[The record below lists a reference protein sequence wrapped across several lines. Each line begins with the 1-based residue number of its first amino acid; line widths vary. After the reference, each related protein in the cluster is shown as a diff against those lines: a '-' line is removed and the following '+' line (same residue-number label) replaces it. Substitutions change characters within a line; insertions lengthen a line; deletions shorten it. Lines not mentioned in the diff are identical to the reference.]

1 MPIGAPRPGGIPIG
15 GPMGGRMPGGGPII
29 PAGGGA
35 PRPIGGGAP
44 RPGGYCVG
52 APAMLAPAAAA
63 ATVPLPS
70 VAIVTCCEGMGAP
83 AGTPR
88 PAARPT
94 PGPPATPA
102 SGTRSP
108 IGCWVPL
115 TSLGGGPSTVIETR
129 FSPLSRTRP
138 RTLFS
143 SRSGCFEFFGLK
155 DTNTLPR
162 MIRFMCLSKA
172 LKVPMKIRPSCRMH
186 LILKSMCCSI
196 LLLLPTVCGPIRDSR
211 HCDITNTGVH
221 STTLYLKP
229 YTHTH
234 THTHTVEVGDIYRLR

>member
-1 MPIGAPRPGGIPIG
+1 MPGGGIPIGAPRPGPGGIPIG
-15 GPMGGRMPGGGPII
+15 GPIGGRMPGGGPII
-29 PAGGGA
+29 PFLSPGGGA

-63 ATVPLPS
+63 ATVPLPYV
-70 VAIVTCCEGMGAP
+70 VAMVTCCEGIGAP

-88 PAARPT
+88 PAAL
-94 PGPPATPA
+94 
-102 SGTRSP
+102 
-108 IGCWVPL
+108 IL

-138 RTLFS
+138 STLFS

-155 DTNTLPR
+155 KGERKKDKLITKHSHR
-162 MIRFMCLSKA
+162 IRFMCLSKA
-172 LKVPMKIRPSCRMH
+172 LNVPMKMRPSCRMH

-196 LLLLPTVCGPIRDSR
+196 LLLLPTV
-211 HCDITNTGVH
+211 
-221 STTLYLKP
+221 
-229 YTHTH
+229 
-234 THTHTVEVGDIYRLR
+234 

>member
-1 MPIGAPRPGGIPIG
+1 MPGGGIPIGAPRPGGMPIG

-29 PAGGGA
+29 PARGRSGAPLPMGGGA
-35 PRPIGGGAP
+35 PL
-44 RPGGYCVG
+44 PGGYCVG

-63 ATVPLPS
+63 ATVPLPCGVITWTHTRNRHHPS
-70 VAIVTCCEGMGAP
+70 IGAP

-94 PGPPATPA
+94 PGPPAT
-102 SGTRSP
+102 
-108 IGCWVPL
+108 IPL

-129 FSPLSRTRP
+129 FSPRSRTKP

-143 SRSGCFEFFGLK
+143 SRSGCFEFFGLIELK
-155 DTNTLPR
+155 R
-162 MIRFMCLSKA
+162 IRFMCLSKA

-196 LLLLPTVCGPIRDSR
+196 LLLLPTV
-211 HCDITNTGVH
+211 
-221 STTLYLKP
+221 
-229 YTHTH
+229 
-234 THTHTVEVGDIYRLR
+234 

>member
-1 MPIGAPRPGGIPIG
+1 MPGGGIPIGAPRPGPGGIPIG
-15 GPMGGRMPGGGPII
+15 GPIGGRMPGGGPII
-29 PAGGGA
+29 PAAGRARGGGA
-35 PRPIGGGAP
+35 PLPMGGGAP

-63 ATVPLPS
+63 ATVPLPCG
-70 VAIVTCCEGMGAP
+70 VITCQHTGKCIGAP

-102 SGTRSP
+102 NGTRAIP
-108 IGCWVPL
+108 
-115 TSLGGGPSTVIETR
+115 TR

-143 SRSGCFEFFGLK
+143 SRSGCF
-155 DTNTLPR
+155 DTYLIFLNSSQSHR
-162 MIRFMCLSKA
+162 MRFMCLSNA

-196 LLLLPTVCGPIRDSR
+196 LELFPTV
-211 HCDITNTGVH
+211 
-221 STTLYLKP
+221 
-229 YTHTH
+229 
-234 THTHTVEVGDIYRLR
+234 

>member
-1 MPIGAPRPGGIPIG
+1 MPGGGIPIGAPRPGPGGIPIG
-15 GPMGGRMPGGGPII
+15 GPIGGRMPGGGPII
-29 PAGGGA
+29 PAGGEPSGA
-35 PRPIGGGAP
+35 PLPIGGGAP

-63 ATVPLPS
+63 ATVPLPCG
-70 VAIVTCCEGMGAP
+70 VITWTHTGRPPTPLTGP
-83 AGTPR
+83 AT
-88 PAARPT
+88 RPT

-102 SGTRSP
+102 NGTRAIP
-108 IGCWVPL
+108 VTL

-143 SRSGCFEFFGLK
+143 SRSGCFEFFGL
-155 DTNTLPR
+155 
-162 MIRFMCLSKA
+162 IRFMCLSKA

-196 LLLLPTVCGPIRDSR
+196 LLLLPTVCRPIRDR
-211 HCDITNTGVH
+211 HYCGIIILPETFVTVKSWVLPRIHVVPGRDH
-221 STTLYLKP
+221 TL
-229 YTHTH
+229 
-234 THTHTVEVGDIYRLR
+234 

>member
-1 MPIGAPRPGGIPIG
+1 MPGGGIPIGAPRPGPGGIPIG
-15 GPMGGRMPGGGPII
+15 GPIGGRMPGGGPIM

-35 PRPIGGGAP
+35 TKQPFRAP

-63 ATVPLPS
+63 ATVPLSPEHGPAA
-70 VAIVTCCEGMGAP
+70 VTMVTCWEGPPTPLTAP

-102 SGTRSP
+102 NGTRAIP
-108 IGCWVPL
+108 VRL
-115 TSLGGGPSTVIETR
+115 TSLGGGPSTVMDTR

-143 SRSGCFEFFGLK
+143 SRSGCFDVFTYLIFL
-155 DTNTLPR
+155 NSSQSHR
-162 MIRFMCLSKA
+162 IRFMCLSKA
-172 LKVPMKIRPSCRMH
+172 LKVPMKMRPSCRMH

-196 LLLLPTVCGPIRDSR
+196 LLLLPTV
-211 HCDITNTGVH
+211 
-221 STTLYLKP
+221 
-229 YTHTH
+229 
-234 THTHTVEVGDIYRLR
+234 

>member
-1 MPIGAPRPGGIPIG
+1 MPGGGIPIGAPRPGGIPIG
-15 GPMGGRMPGGGPII
+15 GPIGGRMPGGGPII
-29 PAGGGA
+29 PSPGGGA
-35 PRPIGGGAP
+35 PLPIGGGAP

-52 APAMLAPAAAA
+52 APAILAPAAAA
-63 ATVPLPS
+63 ATVPLPC
-70 VAIVTCCEGMGAP
+70 IGAP

-102 SGTRSP
+102 NGTRAMP
-108 IGCWVPL
+108 VWR
-115 TSLGGGPSTVIETR
+115 GGPSTVIETR

-143 SRSGCFEFFGLK
+143 SHIVCAVKMAAVLACTYLIFLNSSQSHR
-155 DTNTLPR
+155 
-162 MIRFMCLSKA
+162 IRFMCLSKA

-196 LLLLPTVCGPIRDSR
+196 LLLLPTV
-211 HCDITNTGVH
+211 
-221 STTLYLKP
+221 
-229 YTHTH
+229 
-234 THTHTVEVGDIYRLR
+234 

>member
-1 MPIGAPRPGGIPIG
+1 MSPQKGNSPHKTCDLP
-15 GPMGGRMPGGGPII
+15 
-29 PAGGGA
+29 GGGA

-44 RPGGYCVG
+44 RPGGYWVG

-63 ATVPLPS
+63 SEAITV
-70 VAIVTCCEGMGAP
+70 VTCCEGPPTPLTAP

-102 SGTRSP
+102 SGTRAIPVSTP
-108 IGCWVPL
+108 LLNATTTTL
-115 TSLGGGPSTVIETR
+115 TSFGGGPSTVIETR

-143 SRSGCFEFFGLK
+143 SRSGCFDGSYLIFL
-155 DTNTLPR
+155 NSSQSHR
-162 MIRFMCLSKA
+162 IRFMCLSKA
-172 LKVPMKIRPSCRMH
+172 LKVPMKMRPSCRMH

-196 LLLLPTVCGPIRDSR
+196 LLLLPTVWNQSQTR
-211 HCDITNTGVH
+211 
-221 STTLYLKP
+221 
-229 YTHTH
+229 
-234 THTHTVEVGDIYRLR
+234 